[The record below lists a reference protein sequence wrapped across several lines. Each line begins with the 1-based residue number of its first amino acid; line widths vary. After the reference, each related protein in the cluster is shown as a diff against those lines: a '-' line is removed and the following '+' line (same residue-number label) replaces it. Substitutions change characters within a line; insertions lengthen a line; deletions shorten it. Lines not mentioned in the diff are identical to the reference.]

1 MTENKQHD
9 SSTSPP
15 VPFTIYTRLQ
25 KALLVLVVSIAAT
38 FSGFASNIYFPAI
51 PQVASDLHVSTEL
64 VNLSVTTYM
73 IFQGLSP
80 TLWGALSDVYGRR
93 ITYICTFV
101 VFFGA
106 CVGLAETKSSYAQ
119 LMVLRCVQST
129 GSAST
134 VAIGAGV
141 IGDITTREERGS
153 YMGFFQAGLLMPVA
167 VGPILGGAFADT
179 LGWRP
184 IFWFL
189 AIYSGVFLVVLVV
202 VLPETLRSIVGNGSI
217 APQRPWAKSPLAA
230 VQRRRYLR
238 QHGDS
243 PEVQQVPDPAA
254 QRKKIDILGT
264 VRILVRL
271 EVTFA
276 VLFIGIFYT
285 VWQMVLTA
293 LSTLFT
299 MHYGLSEIETGLV
312 FIANGAGCICGTL
325 LTGKLLDYDY
335 RRIKASFT
343 GNPEDFPLERAR
355 LRLVWLYG
363 GLQCASVVIFGWTI
377 EKGVHMAVPIIC
389 LFVLGWTAIS
399 MQSIVSTF
407 LVDVY
412 PQKSASAMAALNLV
426 RCLLGAGGAAIVM
439 PCVNAMNVGWTF
451 TLFMFIMLA
460 SFGLVAMQMVYG
472 ATWRKTRERKE
483 AEKQNGAC

>member
-1 MTENKQHD
+1 
-9 SSTSPP
+9 
-15 VPFTIYTRLQ
+15 
-25 KALLVLVVSIAAT
+25 
-38 FSGFASNIYFPAI
+38 
-51 PQVASDLHVSTEL
+51 
-64 VNLSVTTYM
+64 M

-93 ITYICTFV
+93 ITYIGTFV
-101 VFFGA
+101 VFLGA
-106 CVGLAETKSSYAQ
+106 CIGLAETKDYAQ

-167 VGPILGGAFADT
+167 VGPILGGAFANT

-184 IFWFL
+184 IFCFL
-189 AIYSGVFLVVLVV
+189 AIYSGAFLIVLVV

-217 APQRPWAKSPLAA
+217 PPQRLWAKSPLAA
-230 VQRRRYLR
+230 VQRRRYHR
-238 QHGDS
+238 QRLDVPEQPS
-243 PEVQQVPDPAA
+243 PVVSE
-254 QRKKIDILGT
+254 RKKIDILGT

-276 VLFIGIFYT
+276 VFFIGIFYT

-299 MHYGLSEIETGLV
+299 EHYRLSEIETGLI

-325 LTGKLLDYDY
+325 LTGKLLDFDY

-343 GNPEDFPLERAR
+343 SNPDDFPLERAR
-355 LRLVWLYG
+355 LRPVWLYG
-363 GLQCASVVIFGWTI
+363 GLQCASVLIFGWTI
-377 EKGVHMAVPIIC
+377 EKGVHMSVPIIC

-426 RCLLGAGGAAIVM
+426 RCLLGAGGAAVVM
-439 PCVNAMNVGWTF
+439 PCINAMNVGWTF

-460 SFGLVAMQMVYG
+460 SFGLVVVQMAYG
-472 ATWRKTRERKE
+472 ASWRRMREQKE
-483 AEKQNGAC
+483 AEIQSHGP